1 MRSKTDKSFLY
12 WYSIENL
19 MFRFEKR
26 KENEGYQVLS

>member
-1 MRSKTDKSFLY
+1 
-12 WYSIENL
+12 